1 MSVKEIRGKE
11 QHAAGLVLPCD
22 FRASSSAGT
31 SEGSCPEA
39 AQMSRYFPDVLPVP
53 DSCPGLHT
61 YPSLY
66 SGAKVIGLNHAM
78 DLQPGS

>member
-31 SEGSCPEA
+31 SEGTCPEA
-39 AQMSRYFPDVLPVP
+39 VQMSRYFPDVLP
-53 DSCPGLHT
+53 GLHT
-61 YPSLY
+61 YPSLS
-66 SGAKVIGLNHAM
+66 SGTKVLCLNYVM